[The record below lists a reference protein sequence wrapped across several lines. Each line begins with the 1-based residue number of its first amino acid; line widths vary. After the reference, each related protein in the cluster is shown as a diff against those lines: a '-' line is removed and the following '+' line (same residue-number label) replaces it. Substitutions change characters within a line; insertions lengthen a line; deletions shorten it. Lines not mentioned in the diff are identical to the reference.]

1 MTDPDASPRIVSAD
15 AHILEPPDIWDEF
28 LPARYLDR
36 APQLVKD
43 VDGGDAWL
51 VAGATDPDPIGLVA
65 TPGMAWDEFRWTG
78 VTYDA
83 ARPGCYDGAERLEDM
98 DADGVGAEIL
108 FAPQRT
114 IGHFLGDEDDDLVRA
129 GVDAYNRFLVERFCA
144 PDPSRLVGTA
154 QIPSTGIDDA
164 VDYLGKAA
172 AQGFKAVTISNW
184 PSGNGT
190 LTAEDDKF
198 WAAAEDTGLPV
209 CIHIN
214 LISRAPA
221 SERGLRGRGPRAPMS
236 TARRV
241 PTPTPRR

>member
-1 MTDPDASPRIVSAD
+1 MTDPETGPRIVSAD
-15 AHILEPPDIWDEF
+15 AHILEPPDIWEEF

-144 PDPSRLVGTA
+144 PDPTRLVGTA

-164 VDYLGKAA
+164 VDYLGKA
-172 AQGFKAVTISNW
+172 
-184 PSGNGT
+184 
-190 LTAEDDKF
+190 
-198 WAAAEDTGLPV
+198 
-209 CIHIN
+209 
-214 LISRAPA
+214 
-221 SERGLRGRGPRAPMS
+221 
-236 TARRV
+236 
-241 PTPTPRR
+241 